1 LILKYRNMYVITGAT
16 GNIGKIITRELLA
29 KGKKVRIIG
38 RNAEKMLELKENG
51 AEVLVGDFFDE
62 SFVNNSFAGATAVY
76 CMIPPNPHAKDF
88 RKDQQIVAKNFVNAV
103 VSNKVK
109 HVILLSSI
117 GAHLRTGAGV
127 IDGLGDLE
135 EYFSALK
142 EVNVLILRPGY
153 FMENIFGQIG
163 IIKQLGI
170 VGTPI
175 RGDLKFPCV
184 ATKDIAALGAKRLLK
199 LDFRGHTIEY
209 ILGPKDLSYNEIT
222 GIISKAIDKP
232 DLNYVQFSYE
242 DAKNGMVQS
251 GFVSE
256 NMANLYMKMSEAFNS
271 GIVLNV
277 HTRTSENST
286 PTTFEEFVGGFA
298 KAFKNS

>member
-1 LILKYRNMYVITGAT
+1 LILKYRIMYVITGAT
-16 GNIGKIITRELLA
+16 GNTGKIIARELLA
-29 KGKKVRIIG
+29 RGKKVRIIG
-38 RNAEKMLELKENG
+38 RSAEKMLELKENG
-51 AEVLVGDFFDE
+51 AEVQVGDLFDE
-62 SFVNNSFAGATAVY
+62 SFVNNAFAGATAVY

-88 RKDQQIVAKNFVNAV
+88 RMDQQIVARNLVNAV
-103 VSNKVK
+103 DGNKVK

-142 EVNVLILRPGY
+142 DVNVLILRPGY
-153 FMENIFGQIG
+153 FMENIFGQMG

-209 ILGPKDLSYNEIT
+209 ILGPRDLSYNEIT

-232 DLNYVQFSYE
+232 DLHYVQLSYE
-242 DAKNGMVQS
+242 DAKKGMVQS

-256 NMANLYMKMSEAFNS
+256 NMADLYMKMSEAFNS
-271 GIVLNV
+271 GIVLNE

-286 PTTFEEFVGGFA
+286 PSTFEEFVSGFA
-298 KAFKNS
+298 EAFKNS